1 VKLIVSYSSKVPFHL
16 LTVVATL
23 RLAEHVTNLYLHE
36 IALHQNQG
44 SADLQPPYISD
55 TLSPTLPSGA
65 KKDVPVGPAHI
76 GALGDC
82 LTATHGILDT
92 ILSIELDILLT
103 LPVIF
108 CKFPFSHCQSPA
120 DKIQVYERYTPSSA

>member
-1 VKLIVSYSSKVPFHL
+1 MPLWVMLIVSCSRTHSTHI
-16 LTVVATL
+16 LTIAATL
-23 RLAEHVTNLYLHE
+23 HLAEHVTNLYLHE

-44 SADLQPPYISD
+44 SADLQPPYTSD
-55 TLSPTLPSGA
+55 ALSPSVLTAA
-65 KKDVPVGPAHI
+65 KKAGPVGPAHI

-108 CKFPFSHCQSPA
+108 CRLRIPLNNLPC
-120 DKIQVYERYTPSSA
+120 

>member
-1 VKLIVSYSSKVPFHL
+1 MKTPLWVKLIVGCSGHDSLHL
-16 LTVVATL
+16 LTVAATL

-44 SADLQPPYISD
+44 SADLQPPFVSD
-55 TLSPTLPSGA
+55 TLSPSLPSGV
-65 KKDVPVGPAHI
+65 KKDVPAGPAHI

-108 CKFPFSHCQSPA
+108 CNMP
-120 DKIQVYERYTPSSA
+120 

>member
-1 VKLIVSYSSKVPFHL
+1 MLIVSYRQPNAMQSLIDP
-16 LTVVATL
+16 ATL
-23 RLAEHVTNLYLHE
+23 RLGEHVTNLYLHE

-44 SADLQPPYISD
+44 CADLQPPYTSD
-55 TLSPTLPSGA
+55 TISTNVALGT
-65 KKDVPVGPAHI
+65 KKDSPVGPAHI
-76 GALGDC
+76 GALGEC

-108 CKFPFSHCQSPA
+108 C
-120 DKIQVYERYTPSSA
+120 RSALARVKHTANWI

>member
-1 VKLIVSYSSKVPFHL
+1 MLIVSYNKAFSLHL
-16 LTVVATL
+16 LTITATL

-44 SADLQPPYISD
+44 SADLQPPYTSD
-55 TLSPTLPSGA
+55 ALSPSIITTT
-65 KKDVPVGPAHI
+65 KKDGPVGPAHI

-108 CKFPFSHCQSPA
+108 CKLRFLYYNFP
-120 DKIQVYERYTPSSA
+120 R

>member
-1 VKLIVSYSSKVPFHL
+1 M
-16 LTVVATL
+16 
-23 RLAEHVTNLYLHE
+23 AEHVTNLYLHE

-44 SADLQPPYISD
+44 SADLQPPYTTDAIS
-55 TLSPTLPSGA
+55 PSVIIAA
-65 KKDVPVGPAHI
+65 KKDGPVGPAHI

-108 CKFPFSHCQSPA
+108 CKFLTHFPCSVLTNPRCPGNLRHRLPDEDVGVGDELWRSREHHQEGRS
-120 DKIQVYERYTPSSA
+120 